1 MLGEQTYLP
10 KGSPYLLSVEEVSDL
25 SGLKVAVSGK
35 GGVGKTT
42 LAGTLCRLFAKGD
55 RKVLAVDADPS
66 MNLYTA
72 IGIERT
78 AIDKIHPIS
87 EMADLIE
94 ERTGAKPGTSGG
106 IFVVNPKVSDIPE
119 RFSVLGPDGVKLL
132 VMGSTKPAGTGCFC
146 PENAL
151 IRTLVAHVIL
161 DRTEIVIMDMEAG
174 VEHLTRGTAKSV
186 DLMLIVVEPGQRSFE
201 LAETIKRLSTSL
213 GIRRVFL
220 VANKIRNE
228 KEEEFVIE
236 SAKEMKADLLGI
248 IHYDDAANLADREGK
263 AVFDIAPDSAIVKE
277 IKVVKANINKLYSES

>member
-1 MLGEQTYLP
+1 M
-10 KGSPYLLSVEEVSDL
+10 
-25 SGLKVAVSGK
+25 SGLKIAVSGK

-42 LAGTLCRLFAKGD
+42 LAGTLCRLFAKDG

-72 IGIERT
+72 IGIERK

-106 IFVVNPKVSDIPE
+106 IFVVNPKVSDIPD
-119 RFSVLGPDGVKLL
+119 RFSVLGPEGVKLL

-161 DRTEIVIMDMEAG
+161 DRSEIVIMDMEAG

-186 DLMLIVVEPGQRSFE
+186 DLMLIVVEPGQRSIE
-201 LAETIKRLSTSL
+201 LAETIRRLSVSL
-213 GIRRVFL
+213 GIRRVFF
-220 VANKIRNE
+220 VANKVRSDR
-228 KEEEFVIE
+228 EEEFVIQ
-236 SAKEMKADLLGI
+236 SAKGARTELLGI
-248 IHYDDAANLADREGK
+248 IHYDDVASQADREGK
-263 AVFDIAPDSAIVKE
+263 AVLDIAPDSSIVKE
-277 IKVVKANINKLYSES
+277 IKVVKANINKLYGEQ

>member
-1 MLGEQTYLP
+1 M
-10 KGSPYLLSVEEVSDL
+10 
-25 SGLKVAVSGK
+25 SGLKIAVSGK

-42 LAGTLCRLFAKGD
+42 LAGTLCRLFAKDG

-72 IGIERT
+72 LGIETT
-78 AIDKIHPIS
+78 AINKIHPIS

-106 IFVVNPKVSDIPE
+106 IFVVNPKVSDIPD

-161 DRTEIVIMDMEAG
+161 DRSEIVIMDMEAG

-186 DLMLIVVEPGQRSFE
+186 DLMLIVVEPGQRSIE
-201 LAETIKRLSTSL
+201 LAETIKRLSIGL
-213 GIRRVFL
+213 GIKRVFF
-220 VANKIRNE
+220 VANKVRSDNE
-228 KEEEFVIE
+228 EKFVTE
-236 SAKEMKADLLGI
+236 STKKAKADLLGI

-263 AVFDIAPDSAIVKE
+263 AVLDIAPDSAIIKE
-277 IKVVKANINKLYSES
+277 IKIVKANINKLY

>member
-1 MLGEQTYLP
+1 LP
-10 KGSPYLLSVEEVSDL
+10 
-25 SGLKVAVSGK
+25 GLKIAVSGK

-42 LAGTLCRLFAKGD
+42 LAGTLSRLFARDG

-72 IGIERT
+72 IGIDRT
-78 AIDKIHPIS
+78 IVKKIHPIS

-106 IFVVNPKVSDIPE
+106 IFVVNPKVSDIPD

-161 DRTEIVIMDMEAG
+161 DRGEIVIMDMEAG

-186 DLMLIVVEPGQRSFE
+186 DVMLIVVEPGQRSIE
-201 LAETIKRLSTSL
+201 LGETIKRLSLNL
-213 GIRRVFL
+213 GIKRIFF
-220 VANKIRNE
+220 VANKVRNGN
-228 KEEEFVIE
+228 EEEFVIE
-236 SAKEMKADLLGI
+236 SARTSKADLIGI
-248 IHYDDAANLADREGK
+248 IHYDDAARLADREGK
-263 AVFDIAPDSAIVKE
+263 AVLDIDPESSIVKE
-277 IKVVKANINKLYSES
+277 LKEVKANIDKLY